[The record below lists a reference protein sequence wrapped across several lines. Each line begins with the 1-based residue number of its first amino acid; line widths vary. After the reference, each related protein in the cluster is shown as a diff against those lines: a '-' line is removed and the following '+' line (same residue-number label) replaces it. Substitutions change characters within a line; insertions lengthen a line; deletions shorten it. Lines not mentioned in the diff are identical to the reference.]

1 MPVGD
6 PVGPVA
12 FDRLMRALG
21 PFESAP
27 HIAVGVSGGADS
39 MALVLLL
46 RPWLAQRD
54 GRLLALTVDHGLRAE
69 SGGEAARV
77 AGWMAGHG
85 IAHRLLSWSGP
96 KPDAGIQEAARQAR
110 LRLLADAAAEAGC
123 LHLAL
128 AHHADDQAETYR
140 LRAERGSGAAG
151 LAGMPA
157 IRELPRLRL
166 IRPLLPVAKARLTAT
181 CRALGQDWL
190 EDPSNRNPAF
200 ARARLRL
207 SSAAGPPDAAAAHA
221 AGLQRAAADDR
232 AAHLLAATVRF
243 QPEGWAMIDHSLP
256 DRAGD
261 DLAPLL
267 ATLLRAVGGTAYPP
281 SPAAVASL
289 ATGMRQAPRRGRTL
303 GGCRLLPAPGDG
315 WHLVRETRN
324 LPAPLTLSGGG
335 SPIAWDGRFSLSIEA
350 VGRFTVRPL
359 NEALWRG
366 ALADRPSLAALCL
379 PAMVRATLPA
389 VLAGD
394 RLLAIPHMAYR
405 ASGMADPRARVVPL
419 VLVEGVPARFAVVT
433 AVDDII

>member
-1 MPVGD
+1 MPVED

-12 FDRLMRALG
+12 FDRLMRTLG

-39 MALVLLL
+39 MALALLL
-46 RPWLAQRD
+46 RQWLAARG

-69 SGGEAARV
+69 SAGEAARV

-96 KPDAGIQEAARQAR
+96 KPSAGIQHAARQAR
-110 LRLLADAAAEAGC
+110 LRLLAEAAAAAGC

-140 LRAERGSGAAG
+140 LRVERGSGAAG

-207 SSAAGPPDAAAAHA
+207 LRAAGPADADAARA
-221 AGLQRAAADDR
+221 AGRHRAAADDR
-232 AAHLLAATVRF
+232 AADMLAATVRF
-243 QPEGWAMIDHSLP
+243 LPEGWAMIDRSLP
-256 DRAGD
+256 GRAGD
-261 DLAPLL
+261 DLVPLL
-267 ATLLRAVGGTAYPP
+267 ATLLRAVGGAVYAPP
-281 SPAAVASL
+281 PAAVTSL
-289 ATGMRQAPRRGRTL
+289 AAEMRQGPGGGRTL
-303 GGCRLLPAPGDG
+303 GGCRLVPVPDG
-315 WHLVRETRN
+315 WHLVREARN
-324 LPAPLTLSGGG
+324 LPAPLALTGGG
-335 SPIAWDGRFSLSIEA
+335 PPIHWDGRFSLSVE
-350 VGRFTVRPL
+350 VFERFTVQPL
-359 NEALWRG
+359 TDALWRQ
-366 ALADRPSLAALCL
+366 ALADRPGMAAMAP
-379 PAMVRATLPA
+379 PAMVRASLPA
-389 VLAGD
+389 ILTGD
-394 RLLAIPHMAYR
+394 RLRAIPHMAYR
-405 ASGMADPRARVVPL
+405 TTGMVDPRVRVVPL